1 MCPNTKTTL
10 FFSTSQK
17 DGMTQA
23 IYKKKGKKSR
33 NLEEPASLH
42 EVMVINEHWHHYQ
55 CQWLA
60 EKEGVYTDPERKL
73 STARCLF
80 MSHHKHWCFKRIRQ
94 LSFHRGNE
102 GTASERGTRWLREIK
117 SLRAVK
123 VFSAYKMSW
132 LKCDHLLFK
141 VTSKVIYC
149 GYKQAT
155 GYNPYHKLL
164 YVPLF

>member
-1 MCPNTKTTL
+1 
-10 FFSTSQK
+10 
-17 DGMTQA
+17 
-23 IYKKKGKKSR
+23 
-33 NLEEPASLH
+33 
-42 EVMVINEHWHHYQ
+42 MVINEHWHHYQ
-55 CQWLA
+55 CQRLA
-60 EKEGVYTDPERKL
+60 EKVGVYPDPERKL
-73 STARCLF
+73 SAVRCLF

-102 GTASERGTRWLREIK
+102 GTTSERGTRWLREIK

-123 VFSAYKMSW
+123 VFSACKMSW

-164 YVPLF
+164 QWCATFLNNTFSFVPTLYFALLVSTCSKQRRMCKLSNLLPPV